1 MQTKWTRA
9 ACLKLR
15 GTAHRTLWTSSNR
28 LAFELIMEAVCL
40 MFCCLCAEF
49 CKLLIVLQRLAPEA
63 VWFFEQF
70 GDELMPDRPPPADV
84 GTMSSQDVFKV

>member
-1 MQTKWTRA
+1 MIVLFDA
-9 ACLKLR
+9 LHLL
-15 GTAHRTLWTSSNR
+15 G
-28 LAFELIMEAVCL
+28 
-40 MFCCLCAEF
+40 CCLCAE
-49 CKLLIVLQRLAPEA
+49 CLQVADCLQRLAPEA